1 MEFREVPGGRT
12 VRRPAIDEDHLVDT
26 PADLHADFDHDEA
39 RMTGGDQ
46 SGVIGDGLLRGC
58 LLTGVTLTEARL
70 SHLDLRDTR
79 FTDVDLS
86 NAMVEARTI
95 RSVELLTCR
104 ATGLR
109 LTVGQASDLYV
120 ADCKLDYAVIELTRV
135 KGVAVF
141 QNCTFREARLLGDL
155 SDVVFVECDFAGAEF
170 AVQRA
175 ERCALPESRLV
186 GARGLRTL
194 RGALVTRDQV
204 ISVADALAT
213 EIGLVVEP

>member
-1 MEFREVPGGRT
+1 MEFREVAGRS
-12 VRRPAIDEDHLVDT
+12 VRRPSIDEDALVDT
-26 PADLHADFDHDEA
+26 PADFHADFDHDEA
-39 RMTGGDQ
+39 RITGGDQ

-58 LLTGVTLTEARL
+58 LLTGVTLSEARL

-155 SDVVFVECDFAGAEF
+155 SDVVFVECDLAGAEF

-175 ERCALPESRLV
+175 ERCALPGSRLV

-194 RGALVTRDQV
+194 RGAHVTRDQV